1 VWFGSQ
7 LDEKHLFEWAVEI
20 PGVLRWEQDTL
31 VVRSR
36 ISQASLYD
44 LLALFS
50 RYKIPMRQLAQFE
63 SAANSAWFR
72 DPGKYWNK
80 QVFGALQSN
89 RTIDT
94 DAQRRPRA
102 ARAPVGRRSSP
113 R

>member
-1 VWFGSQ
+1 M
-7 LDEKHLFEWAVEI
+7 FEWAMEI

-36 ISQASLYD
+36 ISRDSLYD

-50 RYKIPMRQLAQFE
+50 RYRIPMTQLAQFE
-63 SAANSAWFR
+63 NSANSAWFR
-72 DPGKYWNK
+72 DPIKYWHGE
-80 QVFGALQSN
+80 VFGALRSN
-89 RTIDT
+89 LSIDT

-102 ARAPVGRRSSP
+102 ARAPVGRRSSL